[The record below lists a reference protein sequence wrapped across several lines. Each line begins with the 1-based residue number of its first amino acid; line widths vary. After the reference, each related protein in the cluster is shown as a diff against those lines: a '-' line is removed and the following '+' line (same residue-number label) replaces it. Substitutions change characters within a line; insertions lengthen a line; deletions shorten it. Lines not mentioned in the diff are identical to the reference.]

1 MSWLKIAAE
10 LVRGA
15 MSNREAPPRPRLVN
29 PSDSP
34 SLFEVIQQHRTEID
48 RSVEALARE
57 IREQNARH
65 DRAIRTQRRWNYGLL
80 AGFLVIAVLIAVLYL
95 RH

>member
-15 MSNREAPPRPRLVN
+15 MNSREAPPRPRLVN

-48 RSVEALARE
+48 RSLESLTEE
-57 IREQNARH
+57 IREQSDRH
-65 DRAIRTQRRWNYGLL
+65 ARAIQAQRRWNYGLL
-80 AGFLVIAVLIAVLYL
+80 AALLITAALVVVLYV